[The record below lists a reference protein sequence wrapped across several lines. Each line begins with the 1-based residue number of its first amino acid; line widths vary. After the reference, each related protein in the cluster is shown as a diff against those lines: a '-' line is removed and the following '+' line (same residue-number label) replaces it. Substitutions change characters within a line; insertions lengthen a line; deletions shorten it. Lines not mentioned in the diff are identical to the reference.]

1 MDNNSISIESQ
12 QALLR
17 VMNDTPT
24 IVKLN
29 ETKDWKI
36 TALKPAVKWLIAEE
50 AAKIKQSESD
60 TANVLINMATN
71 MPCICRCLTLALL
84 NDKERIE
91 KEYDRVYELL
101 LYETDDRHWGNL
113 FLEVLKLLETD
124 AFFLNISFVE
134 MFLKM
139 TSERKMTKAEVE
151 QLQQEQNTG
160 K

>member
-1 MDNNSISIESQ
+1 MDNYSISIESQ

-151 QLQQEQNTG
+151 QLQREQNTG

>member
-1 MDNNSISIESQ
+1 MDNYSISIESQ

>member
-1 MDNNSISIESQ
+1 MDNYSISIESQ

-36 TALKPAVKWLIAEE
+36 TALKPAVKWAIAEE

-139 TSERKMTKAEVE
+139 TSERKMTKAEAE
-151 QLQQEQNTG
+151 QLQPEQNTG

>member
-1 MDNNSISIESQ
+1 MDKKLISVESQ
-12 QALLR
+12 KLLLR
-17 VMNDTPT
+17 VMNDSPT

-29 ETKDWKI
+29 ETKEWKV

-50 AAKIKQSESD
+50 AAKIKQSQPD
-60 TANVLINMATN
+60 TMNVAIAMATN

-84 NDKERIE
+84 NDKKRIE
-91 KEYDRVYELL
+91 DEYDIVYDLL
-101 LYETDDRHWGNL
+101 MYETDDKHWGNL

-134 MFLKM
+134 MFLNM
-139 TSERKMTKAEVE
+139 TAQRKMTNQEAE
-151 QLQQEQNTG
+151 QLQPEQNTD

>member
-1 MDNNSISIESQ
+1 MENYSISIESQ
-12 QALLR
+12 KSLLR
-17 VMNDTPT
+17 VMNDSPT

-29 ETKDWKI
+29 ETKEWKI

-60 TANVLINMATN
+60 TANVLISMATN
-71 MPCICRCLTLALL
+71 LPCICRCLTLALL
-84 NDKERIE
+84 NDKDRIKNEYERL
-91 KEYDRVYELL
+91 YEILMH
-101 LYETDDRHWGNL
+101 ETDDRHWGNL

-124 AFFLNISFVE
+124 AFFLNISLVE

-139 TSERKMTKAEVE
+139 TSERKMTKAEAE
-151 QLQQEQNTG
+151 QLQPEQNTG